1 MTMLIPPAI
10 MIIPQY
16 LLFNWLRWIDSYK
29 PLIIP
34 WFFGGGAFRIFLF
47 RQFIKSIPEE
57 LDQAAEIDG
66 CSTLRIF
73 GQIIVPL
80 MMPAVATVAVLG
92 FMDFW
97 NDFFAPFI
105 YLNNVDKDTI
115 VLRLFRIWS
124 DAEGYM
130 REELHTVMAGN
141 VMVTLPA
148 FIIFFI
154 AQKTLHPGHRHHRH
168 QGLTALDRDA
178 SLDRF
183 RLDGQV
189 AVITGGATGIGLRG
203 YDGAVARRS
212 PCLIATPARAA
223 CSNR

>member
-16 LLFNWLRWIDSYK
+16 LLFSWLRWIDSYK

-105 YLNNVDKDTI
+105 YLNNVDKGHHRAAP
-115 VLRLFRIWS
+115 VPHLERRR
-124 DAEGYM
+124 G
-130 REELHTVMAGN
+130 LHARGVAHRDGGN
-141 VMVTLPA
+141 VMVTLPG

-154 AQKTLHPGHRHHRH
+154 AQKRFI
-168 QGLTALDRDA
+168 QGIVT
-178 SLDRF
+178 
-183 RLDGQV
+183 
-189 AVITGGATGIGLRG
+189 TGIKG
-203 YDGAVARRS
+203 
-212 PCLIATPARAA
+212 
-223 CSNR
+223 

>member
-1 MTMLIPPAI
+1 VTVAH
-10 MIIPQY
+10 
-16 LLFNWLRWIDSYK
+16 LLFSWLRWIDSYK

-141 VMVTLPA
+141 VMVTLPG

-154 AQKTLHPGHRHHRH
+154 AQKRFI
-168 QGLTALDRDA
+168 QGIVT
-178 SLDRF
+178 
-183 RLDGQV
+183 
-189 AVITGGATGIGLRG
+189 TGIKG
-203 YDGAVARRS
+203 
-212 PCLIATPARAA
+212 
-223 CSNR
+223 

>member
-1 MTMLIPPAI
+1 MWFAILIMTMLIPPGDHDHPAVSAV
-10 MIIPQY
+10 QLAALDR
-16 LLFNWLRWIDSYK
+16 LLQAADHS
-29 PLIIP
+29 
-34 WFFGGGAFRIFLF
+34 WFFGGGAFWIFLF

-97 NDFFAPFI
+97 NDFFALHLPEQRRQ
-105 YLNNVDKDTI
+105 DTI

-141 VMVTLPA
+141 VMVTLPG
-148 FIIFFI
+148 FSSSSS
-154 AQKTLHPGHRHHRH
+154 PRS
-168 QGLTALDRDA
+168 A
-178 SLDRF
+178 SSR
-183 RLDGQV
+183 GIV
-189 AVITGGATGIGLRG
+189 TTGIKG
-203 YDGAVARRS
+203 
-212 PCLIATPARAA
+212 
-223 CSNR
+223 